1 MKPKTKLT
9 TVPGPGPGE
18 IVAKGEAE
26 LAVSQAVDL
35 LGVAGADYVG
45 PLPPELQN
53 TSDFVF
59 LAGVLAGANE
69 SQVAN
74 SFIQYLRA
82 SDAARVIKARGLVPG
97 E

>member
-26 LAVSQAVDL
+26 LAVSQTVDL
-35 LGVAGADYVG
+35 LDVAGADYVG

-59 LAGVLAGANE
+59 LAGALAGANE

-82 SDAARVIKARGLVPG
+82 SDPARVIKARGLVPG